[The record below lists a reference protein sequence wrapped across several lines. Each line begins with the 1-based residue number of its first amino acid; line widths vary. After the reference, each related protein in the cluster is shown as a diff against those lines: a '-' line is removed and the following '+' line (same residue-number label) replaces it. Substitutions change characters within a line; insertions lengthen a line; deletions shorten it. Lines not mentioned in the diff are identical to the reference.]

1 MYQLRQSVFI
11 HLSRFS
17 LGNNCNRI
25 INFKSN
31 ELRRKGVKAYIYIYI
46 YIHICRF
53 SLILV
58 QFWFSNFKKFGS
70 GAGSPKLTDR
80 NELYIYIYIYIL
92 LM

>member
-31 ELRRKGVKAYIYIYI
+31 ELRRKGVKAYIYIYT
-46 YIHICRF
+46 HM
-53 SLILV
+53 SV
-58 QFWFSNFKKFGS
+58 FSNFGFQISKNLV
-70 GAGSPKLTDR
+70 AVLDLQ
-80 NELYIYIYIYIL
+80 N
-92 LM
+92 

>member
-1 MYQLRQSVFI
+1 MYQLRQSAFI

-46 YIHICRF
+46 YIYIYTHM
-53 SLILV
+53 SV
-58 QFWFSNFKKFGS
+58 FSNFGSILVFKFQ
-70 GAGSPKLTDR
+70 K
-80 NELYIYIYIYIL
+80 IW
-92 LM
+92 